1 MREFIYDRSIMPHK
15 LFENLQH
22 RPTIYLFADP
32 DSLGLS
38 LIEHLLTNFCN
49 VTVVTSKVDNW
60 KEKTDILKNNNNF
73 KIISVD
79 ENISSFELSYSIFIN
94 VYLNRSKKE
103 ISKVIDLNNHIL
115 GKKFMLFPFQVE
127 SIEDK
132 RNLIDIKSLFTNKN
146 IDVEYFY
153 IGDIL
158 GPNINNLS
166 YIYKIINLLKK
177 GVVVKDT
184 ASLYP
189 LLAKDIVGEISS
201 NLFSF
206 GPPSNEIALIG
217 KDTSVETFINYLV
230 NSKFILNK
238 QLNSYEQTRLK
249 VGKFTENI
257 FQINFT
263 YSIKDTIEYLERN
276 KSLRTEPV
284 KKAIRKK
291 QSYNFVFPKINLN
304 LKFENKLKLK
314 FLNIKKRI
322 LPKAGIFYGL
332 FIAIVLLSFPL
343 VIMLFSAS
351 SFIMSFNSLEKG
363 NKSLSVVLFNISK
376 QSSLLSKKSLGFL
389 SNLPLVGSIYEG
401 PYVISSLIKDG
412 NKIAERG
419 LHIYNILDSLPPKIF
434 GNDLYSIL
442 AISNDVYLEFDSL
455 YKEISFLISEVDS
468 LKSPLK
474 QTIYKYIPK
483 QRLNSLKKVVLFSRN
498 ISDSL
503 DDILGSKEKRT
514 YLVLFQNN
522 MELRPTGGFIG
533 SFALITFEGGRMMD
547 INVQDVYSADGQ
559 LKGHVDPPF
568 PIKQYLEE
576 GGWYLRDANWDPDF
590 PSSANK
596 IEWFLE
602 KEIDQKVD
610 GVFAIDLEI
619 VKELLKVTGPIN
631 LSDYNKT
638 IDYSNIY
645 DVTQFEVEENFF
657 PGSRKKS
664 NFLAAL
670 SRELINVLVRSE
682 NINNLKIAKVFIN
695 GLEEKHIQ
703 LFFHNADIQKEI
715 SNFSFDGGVVSKNC
729 LGNCFYNFVSYVDAN
744 VGVNKANYFIERSSL
759 LNVFLSDSK
768 VTNNL
773 RITLKNNANP
783 VLGDK
788 VRYKGYIRVLGLP
801 GSKFEDVK
809 ILEYGQENIVIPEIE
824 SLANYKEAG
833 SLIVVGPGEE
843 KTIEFTWSNTI
854 ANKLD
859 FYLGG
864 EFGTYFRK
872 QAGTVNDKLS
882 INLFLPNNMNI
893 EGNSFF
899 TLTSQGSYVYNTL
912 LTRDVFPLIYW

>member
-1 MREFIYDRSIMPHK
+1 MPHK
-15 LFENLQH
+15 LFENLQY

-38 LIEHLLTNFCN
+38 FVEHLLTNFCN

-79 ENISSFELSYSIFIN
+79 ASVSSFELSYSIFIN
-94 VYLNRSKKE
+94 LYLNRSKKE
-103 ISKVIDLNNHIL
+103 ISRVIDLNNHIL
-115 GKKFMLFPFQVE
+115 GKKFILFPFQVE

-132 RNLIDIKSLFTNKN
+132 RKLRDIKYLFMNKN

-158 GPNINNLS
+158 GPNINSLS
-166 YIYKIINLLKK
+166 YVYKIINLLKN

-184 ASLYP
+184 TSVYP

-217 KDTSVETFINYLV
+217 KDTPVEIFINYLV
-230 NSKFILNK
+230 NSKYILSK
-238 QLNSYEQTRLK
+238 KLRLYEQKRLK

-263 YSIKDTIEYLERN
+263 FSIKDTMEYLEKN
-276 KSLRTEPV
+276 KPLKTEPLT
-284 KKAIRKK
+284 KAIKKK
-291 QSYNFVFPKINLN
+291 QSNNFVFPKINLN
-304 LKFENKLKLK
+304 LKFKNKLKLE
-314 FLNIKKRI
+314 FFNIKKKI
-322 LPKAGIFYGL
+322 LPKEEIIYGL
-332 FIAIVLLSFPL
+332 FIAIVLLSLPFL
-343 VIMLFSAS
+343 IMLFSAS

-363 NKSLSVVLFNISK
+363 NKSLSVVLFSISK
-376 QSSLLSKKSLGFL
+376 QSSILSKKSLGFL
-389 SNLPLVGSIYEG
+389 SNLPLIGSIYKG
-401 PYVISSLIKDG
+401 PYIISSLIKDG
-412 NKIAERG
+412 NEIAVRG
-419 LHIYNILDSLPPKIF
+419 F
-434 GNDLYSIL
+434 GNDLYSIS

-468 LKSPLK
+468 LETPLK
-474 QTIYKYIPK
+474 QTIYKYISQ
-483 QRLNSLKKVVLFSRN
+483 QRLNSLKKFVLFSKN

-503 DDILGSKEKRT
+503 GDILGSKEKRT

-533 SFALITFEGGRMMD
+533 SFALITLEGGRMVD
-547 INVQDVYSADGQ
+547 INIQDVYSADGQ

-568 PIKQYLEE
+568 PIKQYLGE

-590 PSSANK
+590 PNSVNK

-619 VKELLKVTGPIN
+619 IKELLRVTGPIN

-645 DVTQFEVEENFF
+645 DITQSEVEENFF

-670 SRELINVLVRSE
+670 ARELINTLVGGE

-703 LFFHNADIQKEI
+703 IFFHNTKVQKEI
-715 SNFSFDGGVVSKNC
+715 SNFSFDGGVISKNC
-729 LGNCFYNFVSYVDAN
+729 LNNCFYNFASYVDAN

-759 LNVFLSDSK
+759 LNVFLGDNT

-773 RITLKNNANP
+773 KITLKNNANP

-788 VRYKGYIRVLGLP
+788 VRYKSYIRALGLP

-809 ILEYGQENIVIPEIE
+809 ILEYGQKNIVIPEIQ

-843 KTIEFTWSNTI
+843 KTIEFAWSNAI
-854 ANKLD
+854 PNGLD
-859 FYLGG
+859 FYLRG

-872 QAGTVNDKLS
+872 QAGTINDKLL
-882 INLFLPNNMNI
+882 INLFLPNQVNI
-893 EGNSFF
+893 EENSSF
-899 TLTSQGSYVYNTL
+899 TLTGQGSYVYNTL